1 MDKIKSVIKKQIK
14 YAVFPIVCVDHCTRL
29 TGTTF
34 ADVSCDGEKIA
45 QVLEYGYSLYEYDM
59 VLLFVDAYV
68 EAQALGCPVSFAPY
82 ATLLG
87 PRSDQ
92 AYDRTGEVIK
102 AAQLLKKKLKVP
114 VFVSIKGPFTLA
126 SFLVGIQDFLKM
138 VLKNPKE
145 AEENLEHVTAF
156 QLEYLKRLLEVGV
169 NIFIGD
175 PVASASVISP
185 NVFKDFA
192 YRPLDTLIKKI
203 RDKGAV
209 SGIHICGDTAPF
221 IHVIDKLNPDIL
233 SIEDIT
239 LKTNIIK
246 MGGVS
251 TSTILHGDPS
261 NIEDEVK
268 KAMTKEPYLI
278 VSTSCDVPVETNPEN
293 IKHMIACAREYSKN

>member
-1 MDKIKSVIKKQIK
+1 MDKIISVIKKQIK
-14 YAVFPIVCVDHCTRL
+14 YAVFPIVCVDHCTHL
-29 TGTTF
+29 TRTTF
-34 ADVSCDGEKIA
+34 ADVACDGEKIA
-45 QVLEYGYSLYEYDM
+45 QVLEYGYNLYEYDM

-68 EAQALGCPVSFAPY
+68 EAQALGCPVSFDPY
-82 ATLLG
+82 ATLVG

-92 AYDRTGEVIK
+92 AFDRTGEVIK

-138 VLKNPKE
+138 VLKNPRD
-145 AEENLEHVTAF
+145 AEKNLEQVMTF

-185 NVFKDFA
+185 EVFKDFA
-192 YRPLDTLIKKI
+192 YRPLEILIKKI
-203 RDKGAV
+203 REKGAV
-209 SGIHICGDTAPF
+209 SGIHICGDTAPL
-221 IHVIDKLNPDIL
+221 IHIIETLVPDIL

-239 LKTNIIK
+239 LKTQIIK

-251 TSTILHGDPS
+251 TSTILNGEPS
-261 NIEDEVK
+261 NIENEIK
-268 KAMTKEPYLI
+268 KAMAEPYLI
-278 VSTSCDVPVETNPEN
+278 VSTSCDVPVETNPGN
-293 IKHMIACAREYSKN
+293 IKHMIACAHEYSNN